1 MSDQVECLAGKIFY
15 LLFLSS
21 FISLLFWGHTG
32 LSGANLIVLSQKAQ
46 VSCFPVKWS
55 GQASKKKRT
64 ALPVLPACLCICLS
78 LLGLFKSEANFES
91 RHVLDK
97 VVLNEKSVVF
107 SSLCQGSGTAE
118 GDADRVLLGSK
129 WFSYKLEAA
138 ASGPR
143 FLHCPSC

>member
-1 MSDQVECLAGKIFY
+1 MFPCQVIR
-15 LLFLSS
+15 
-21 FISLLFWGHTG
+21 T
-32 LSGANLIVLSQKAQ
+32 SQQ
-46 VSCFPVKWS
+46 
-55 GQASKKKRT
+55 KKRT

-129 WFSYKLEAA
+129 
-138 ASGPR
+138 
-143 FLHCPSC
+143 